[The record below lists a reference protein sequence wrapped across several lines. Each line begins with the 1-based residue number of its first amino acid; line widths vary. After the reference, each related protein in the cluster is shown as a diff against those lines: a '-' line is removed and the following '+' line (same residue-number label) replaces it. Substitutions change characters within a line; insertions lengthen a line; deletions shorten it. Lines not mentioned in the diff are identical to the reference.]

1 MKKNAETD
9 WKILNVGITGGIG
22 SGKTTVCSI
31 FETLGI
37 PIYSTD
43 ERAKEIVVEDEELKE
58 KMKALFG
65 KEAYL
70 EDGALN
76 RAYISN
82 IVFQNKTK
90 DSNPKLEA
98 LNAIIHPAIWRDG
111 ERWFKAQKNVPY
123 TLKESALLFESG
135 GYKLLDKVITV
146 FAPQE
151 VRINRV
157 ILRGGI
163 TTKREEVEARMN
175 QQMPDEEKIKLADF
189 VIYNDGKQ
197 ALIPQVMKIHNSL
210 SIDLAAR

>member
-1 MKKNAETD
+1 MKKGIETD

-22 SGKTTVCSI
+22 SGKTTVCKI

-43 ERAKEIVVEDEELKE
+43 ERAKEIVIEDEELKQ
-58 KMKALFG
+58 KMKSLFG
-65 KEAYL
+65 EEAYF
-70 EDGALN
+70 EDGKLN
-76 RAYISN
+76 RAYIAN
-82 IVFQNKTK
+82 IVFQNKTN

-98 LNAIIHPAIWRDG
+98 LNAIIHPAIWKDG

-135 GYKLLDKVITV
+135 GYKLLDKIITV
-146 FAPQE
+146 YAPQE

-175 QQMPDEEKIKLADF
+175 QQMPDEKKIKLADF
-189 VIYNDGKQ
+189 VIYNDGEQ
-197 ALIPQVMKIHNSL
+197 ALIPQVIKIHNSL
-210 SIDLAAR
+210 RYI

>member
-1 MKKNAETD
+1 MKKDAETD

-22 SGKTTVCSI
+22 SGKTTVCKI
-31 FETLGI
+31 FEALGI

-43 ERAKEIVVEDEELKE
+43 ERAKEIVVENEELKE
-58 KMKALFG
+58 KMKSLFG
-65 KEAYL
+65 KEAYF
-70 EDGALN
+70 EDGTLN
-76 RAYISN
+76 REYISK
-82 IVFQNKTK
+82 IVFQNKTN

-98 LNAIIHPAIWRDG
+98 LNAIVHPAIWKDS
-111 ERWFKAQKNVPY
+111 ERWFKAQKDVPY

-157 ILRGGI
+157 LLRGGI
-163 TTKREEVEARMN
+163 ATKREEVEARMN

-210 SIDLAAR
+210 TNKK